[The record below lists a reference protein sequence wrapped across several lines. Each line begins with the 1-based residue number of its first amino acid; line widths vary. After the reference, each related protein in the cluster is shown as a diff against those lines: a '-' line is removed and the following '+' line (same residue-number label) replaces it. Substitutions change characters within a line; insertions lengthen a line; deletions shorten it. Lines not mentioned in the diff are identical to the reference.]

1 MGGLPKVKLSD
12 RTVILDPLN
21 MNPVLK
27 RMRFWRPKLVDF
39 SERGCEVLPRD
50 IDFLRDGRKFFL
62 CHPLAGFTGY
72 L

>member
-1 MGGLPKVKLSD
+1 MIHAQTLVLYEIALKLTVLRGFRRGLEAQ
-12 RTVILDPLN
+12 
-21 MNPVLK
+21 
-27 RMRFWRPKLVDF
+27 VDF